1 MEKSILERFNNIIN
15 NKITIMRKILF
26 ILVAFVAFVFSSCSN
41 DMTSVA
47 TSTTANNSFT
57 LLCTSIDSLNNTYKV
72 GPQTRSL
79 NKWGGR
85 IFSAVVDGITGYIA
99 GPAGPIVSPLC
110 SWAFDAHWESCSKAM
125 ATRSSM

>member
-110 SWAFDAHWESCSKAM
+110 SGPLTPIGKAVLKLWQQE
-125 ATRSSM
+125 AA

>member
-110 SWAFDAHWESCSKAM
+110 SWPLTPIGKAVLKLWQQE
-125 ATRSSM
+125 AA

>member
-15 NKITIMRKILF
+15 NKITIMRKILC
-26 ILVAFVAFVFSSCSN
+26 ILVVFVAFVFSSCSN

-57 LLCTSIDSLNNTYKV
+57 QLCTSIDSLNNTYNV

-79 NKWGGR
+79 NKWGGKV
-85 IFSAVVDGITGYIA
+85 FSAVVDGITGYIT
-99 GPAGPIVSPLC
+99 GPRV
-110 SWAFDAHWESCSKAM
+110 
-125 ATRSSM
+125 